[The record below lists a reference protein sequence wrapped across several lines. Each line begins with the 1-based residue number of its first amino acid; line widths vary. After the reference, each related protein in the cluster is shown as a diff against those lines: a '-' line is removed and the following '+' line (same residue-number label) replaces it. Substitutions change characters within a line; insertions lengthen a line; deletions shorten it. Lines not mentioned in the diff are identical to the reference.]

1 MNLKDEDMLDALEMG
16 AAMLFY
22 LISIFA
28 DCAVESKA
36 ADIAVLTILDVV
48 FCHKG
53 LFVLP

>member
-22 LISIFA
+22 LISVFA
-28 DCAVESKA
+28 DCAEESKA

-48 FCHKG
+48 FCPKG